1 MAIKTFTTGEVLT
14 AADTNTYLANSG
26 LVLVKSQ
33 TIGTGVASVTISD
46 AFSTTYDNYRIT
58 ITKVQASASV
68 SMCLNFSTS
77 AVSYFGIE
85 TYTLYSAAT
94 ITVANN
100 NNDSKQFLGL
110 TDSGAASYHSSF
122 DVYSPFLTST
132 TALTGQYYGRGYI
145 GYFGGSHEVSAS
157 HTSFKLFNESGTL
170 TGGTVTVFGY
180 RKS

>member
-1 MAIKTFTTGEVLT
+1 MAIKTFVDAVSLP
-14 AADTNTYLANSG
+14 ASDINTYLTNSG
-26 LVLVKSQ
+26 LVYIKQQ
-33 TIGTGVASVTISD
+33 TIGTAVASVTITD

-58 ITKVQASASV
+58 ITKAGASASV

-94 ITVANN
+94 ITIANN

-110 TDSGAASYHSSF
+110 TDSGVASYNSSL
-122 DVYSPFLTST
+122 DVFSPFLTST
-132 TALTGQYYGRGYI
+132 TQLTGQYYGRGYI
-145 GYFGGSHEVSAS
+145 GYFGGSHDVSAS

>member
-14 AADTNTYLANSG
+14 AADTNTYLGNAG
-26 LVLVKSQ
+26 LVYVTQQ
-33 TIGTGVASVTISD
+33 TIGSAVASVTISN
-46 AFSTTYDNYRIT
+46 AFSTTYDNYRIV
-58 ITKVQASASV
+58 ITKAGASASV
-68 SMCLNFSTS
+68 SMCINFSTS

-85 TYTLYSAAT
+85 TYTLYNAAT
-94 ITVANN
+94 VTIANN

-110 TDSGAASYHSSF
+110 TDSGAASYNSSF
-122 DVYSPFLTST
+122 DVFSPFLAST
-132 TALTGQYYGRGYI
+132 TQLTGQYYGRGYI